1 MQKSIL
7 EQYAHRNTI
16 HKFFKAY
23 WVICGCIHRRDR
35 FEGLTQWAK
44 RKRLIPHRNYYQRC
58 LIDEET
64 RLLKYRLRSPY
75 ATLFAEI
82 AVFINTILSSKR
94 HFSHRNRKSYRY
106 C

>member
-16 HKFFKAY
+16 HEFFKAY
-23 WVICGCIHRRDR
+23 WIICGCIHRRDK
-35 FEGLTQWAK
+35 FDGLAQWAK
-44 RKRLIPHRNYYQRC
+44 RKHLIPQRNYYQKC
-58 LIDEET
+58 LMDEET

-75 ATLFAEI
+75 ATHFAEI
-82 AVFINTILSSKR
+82 AVLINTVLSSKR
-94 HFSHRNRKSYRY
+94 HFSHHNRKSYRY